1 MTTSPRQVELG
12 FAPVSIDRK
21 WQERWERDELHK
33 VPDDDPRPK
42 WYEMTMYPYPSGD
55 LHIGHWYAMA
65 PSDAHARFRRM
76 QGYNVLHPI
85 GFDAFGLPAENAA
98 ISRGIHPYDWTM
110 DNIENMRRQLRS
122 IGAIYDW
129 DREVVC
135 CDPEYYRWNQW
146 FFLKLYEQGLAYRAN
161 APVVWC
167 PSCVTVLANEQVLN
181 GACERCGA
189 VITRR
194 DLEQWFFRITDYA
207 DRLMDFSGLVDWP
220 DKILTMQ
227 NNWIGKSTGV
237 EISFDIGSLGLEERE
252 IRTFTT
258 RIDTIYGVTFL
269 VLAPEHPLVEKLTLS
284 QRRQEVDDYVA
295 QARRTSEIDRLSADK
310 EKTGVFTGSYAVNRL
325 NYERVPIFI
334 SDYVLM
340 TYGTGAVM
348 GVPAHDARDFEF
360 ARKYRLPVRQ
370 VIAPISWDGKDLAEA
385 YLGDGF
391 MTNSGAYDGM
401 TNEEG
406 VEAISDDVEKSGWGK
421 RSVSYRI
428 RDWLISRQRYW
439 GTPIPMIYCDSCGV
453 VPVPEGDLPVLLPQD
468 AEFKPSGESPL
479 VVNAEFVN
487 TVCPSCGGP
496 GRRETDTMD
505 TFMDSSWY
513 MMRYISP
520 HFSDGPADP
529 EQIKSWMPVDQYTGG
544 AEHAVMHLLYSRFFI
559 KALHD
564 MGMVDFEEPFLRLFN
579 QGVILGQDHEKMSK
593 SRGNVVAP
601 DDVVGVLGADAV
613 RCFLMFIGP
622 WDHGGPWSGEGIN
635 GIARWLNRVW
645 DIASRD
651 ASALEGSGDAAERET
666 ERLLHQTV
674 RKCYNDLDKF
684 KFNTAIASLMELTNH
699 LNKVWADSSVSPEMW
714 SECVEKLL
722 LMLAPMAP
730 HLTEELWE
738 RAGRQYS
745 IHQQSFPA
753 WDEDM
758 AADEVF
764 TLVVQVNG
772 KVRDKLEVPV
782 GIPESEAQELAM
794 ASPRVQSF
802 LDGKAIDKTVYVP
815 GRLLNVVVQ

>member
-1 MTTSPRQVELG
+1 MPASVATPWSRAATLSNGSFASP
-12 FAPVSIDRK
+12 
-21 WQERWERDELHK
+21 
-33 VPDDDPRPK
+33 
-42 WYEMTMYPYPSGD
+42 
-55 LHIGHWYAMA
+55 
-65 PSDAHARFRRM
+65 
-76 QGYNVLHPI
+76 N
-85 GFDAFGLPAENAA
+85 
-98 ISRGIHPYDWTM
+98 
-110 DNIENMRRQLRS
+110 
-122 IGAIYDW
+122 
-129 DREVVC
+129 
-135 CDPEYYRWNQW
+135 
-146 FFLKLYEQGLAYRAN
+146 
-161 APVVWC
+161 
-167 PSCVTVLANEQVLN
+167 
-181 GACERCGA
+181 
-189 VITRR
+189 
-194 DLEQWFFRITDYA
+194 YA
-207 DRLMDFSGLVDWP
+207 DRLLDFGGLEEWP

-237 EISFDIGSLGLEERE
+237 EISFDIGSLGIEERE

-258 RIDTIYGVTFL
+258 RIDTIFGVTSI
-269 VLAPEHPLVEKLTLS
+269 VLAPEHPLVERITTPD
-284 QRRQEVDDYVA
+284 RRSEVEEYVA
-295 QARRTSEIDRLSADK
+295 QARRTSEIDRLSAEK
-310 EKTGVFTGSYAVNRL
+310 EKSGVFTGSYAFNRL
-325 NYERVPIFI
+325 NNERVPIFI

-348 GVPAHDARDFEF
+348 GVPAHDERDFEF
-360 ARKYRLPVRQ
+360 ARRYRLPIRQ
-370 VIAPISWDGKDLAEA
+370 VIAPISWDGSELKEA

-391 MTNSGAYDGM
+391 MTSSGPYDGM

-406 VEAISDDVEKSGWGK
+406 VEAISDDVEKYGWGK
-421 RSVSYRI
+421 RAVSFRI

-453 VPVPEGDLPVLLPQD
+453 LPVREEDLPVLLPQD

-479 VVNAEFVN
+479 AASAKFVN
-487 TVCPSCGGP
+487 TTCHQCGGAA
-496 GRRETDTMD
+496 RRETDTMD

-513 MMRYISP
+513 MMRYLSP
-520 HFSDGPADP
+520 HYSEGPVDP
-529 EQIKSWMPVDQYTGG
+529 DVAKDWLPVDQYTGG

-564 MGMVDFEEPFLRLFN
+564 MGMIDFEEPFLRLFN

-593 SRGNVVAP
+593 SRGNVVNP

-651 ASALEGSGDAAERET
+651 GAALDGSDGSASRDT

-674 RKCYNDLDKF
+674 RKCYSDLDRF
-684 KFNTAIASLMELTNH
+684 KFNTAIASMMELTNH
-699 LNKVWADSSVSPEMW
+699 LNRVWAEGSVDPDTW
-714 SECVEKLL
+714 GECVEKLL

-738 RAGRQYS
+738 RTGRGYS
-745 IHQQSFPA
+745 IHQQPFPG
-753 WDEDM
+753 WDEDL

-782 GIPESEAQELAM
+782 GIPEAEAQELAL
-794 ASPRVQSF
+794 ASPRVQGF
-802 LDGKAIDKTVYVP
+802 LDGKSINKTVYVP
-815 GRLLNVVVQ
+815 GRLVNVVVQ